1 MSSEEI
7 GLQATEDYNRLF
19 SEMMY
24 LDRKSAVKDL
34 AYRLGEYYGSAQSEA
49 ERAEL
54 RDALAVGIAS
64 GIVSGISTSVS
75 GNAPTRI
82 VSNLSFRGRAV
93 SYYAE
98 VLETMKSLVTSAD

>member
-24 LDRKSAVKDL
+24 LDRKCAVKDL
-34 AYRLGEYYGSAQSEA
+34 AYRLGEYYGLAQSKE
-49 ERAEL
+49 ERAEM
-54 RDALAVGIAS
+54 RDALAFGIAS
-64 GIVSGISTSVS
+64 GIASGISASVP
-75 GNAPTRI
+75 GNDPTKG
-82 VSNLSFRGRAV
+82 SDLTFKGRAV

-98 VLETMKSLVTSAD
+98 VLETMKSLITSAD